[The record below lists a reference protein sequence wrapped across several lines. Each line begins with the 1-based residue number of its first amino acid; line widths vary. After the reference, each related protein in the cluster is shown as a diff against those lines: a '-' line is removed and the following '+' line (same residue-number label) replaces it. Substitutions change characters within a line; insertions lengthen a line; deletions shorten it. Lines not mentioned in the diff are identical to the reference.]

1 VARSCP
7 LCSAGA
13 LDLGLVVRR
22 EVHLAKVDRLSARWH
37 WGAALLLVAS
47 GSAVLL
53 VNNRIESYCEE
64 LNNQVAVST
73 PPPRRVGVGI
83 RHRTHHNRP
92 LGMGT
97 LRAGKP

>member
-1 VARSCP
+1 VARSCDV
-7 LCSAGA
+7 CSAGA

-22 EVHLAKVDRLSARWH
+22 EVHLEKVDRLPSRWH
-37 WGAALLLVAS
+37 WGAALLLVATVA
-47 GSAVLL
+47 AVLL
-53 VNNRIESYCEE
+53 VHDRIESYCEE
-64 LNNQVAVST
+64 LNNQVAIST